1 MSTIKRAFI
10 ERRSGKDERR
20 SFHVGR
26 LFYKRLEIRPL
37 KDRRT
42 TEKKQDNRVNLSK
55 WSSVPLGELKNLK
68 VPKISCLIKS
78 FFRTSF

>member
-10 ERRSGKDERR
+10 ERHSGKDKRR
-20 SFHVGR
+20 SFHVGQ
-26 LFYKRLEIRPL
+26 LIYNRLEIRLL

-55 WSSVPLGELKNLK
+55 WSRISFDELRNLE
-68 VPKISCLIKS
+68 VPKISGLIKS
-78 FFRTSF
+78 FFKTSF